1 MFTVKIWAGRG
12 LWVVVNTKN
21 RVIGEFFTQV
31 EAREFAS
38 RCYRDLDRGY
48 VGLVA

>member
-12 LWVVVNTKN
+12 LWVVVNATN
-21 RVIGEFFTQV
+21 RVVGEFFTQQ
-31 EAREFAS
+31 EARAFAS

-48 VGLVA
+48 SNLVA